1 MTFEGRRVEPTPE
14 EIKSEALV
22 TTDDSVVFRCTLRLV
37 GWERPQWRWVFTMLT
52 GPEHNEYIGPPWF
65 AATPIEL
72 GAILSEWWE
81 SRKRLAAGETAEQL
95 RDRIARDADR
105 DS

>member
-1 MTFEGRRVEPTPE
+1 MFEGRRVEPTPE
-14 EIKSEALV
+14 EITSEALV
-22 TTDDSVVFRCTLRLV
+22 TTDDAVVFRCTLRLV
-37 GWERPQWRWVFTMLT
+37 GWERPQWRWVFTMVE
-52 GPEHNEYIGPPWF
+52 GPERTEHIGPPWF

-72 GAILSEWWE
+72 GAIVSEWWE